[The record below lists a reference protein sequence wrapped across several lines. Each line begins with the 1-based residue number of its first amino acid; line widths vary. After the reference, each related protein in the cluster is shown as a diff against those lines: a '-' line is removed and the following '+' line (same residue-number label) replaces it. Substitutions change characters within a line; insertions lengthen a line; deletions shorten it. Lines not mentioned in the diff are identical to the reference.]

1 MIIQNSFVDLYGNKK
16 HTLILNKQNII
27 IMKSIKIKD
36 NYKYDLKNTQS
47 FLQIEERGDQ
57 QVAFIAWYDNETC
70 ETSVLNNE
78 DIDKVI
84 DFLKSIRK

>member
-1 MIIQNSFVDLYGNKK
+1 
-16 HTLILNKQNII
+16 
-27 IMKSIKIKD
+27 MKSIKIKD
-36 NYKYDLKNTQS
+36 HYKYDLKNTQS
-47 FLQIEERGDQ
+47 FLQIEERLEG

-78 DIDKVI
+78 DINKVI